1 MTFTNIDPN
10 YGVFTRNNMLI
21 GYEDLISTA
30 FLQKIVQNTGYNY
43 NNTLNSCIFE
53 NEGVG
58 AGATKDY
65 DTGKTWV
72 NKYAEVIVNGED
84 HVSGL
89 PLPQFV
95 DTHAAAPEPLNPARY
110 RYLTTTTWL
119 EFTVART
126 DVAEWAVLQIIALAA
141 GGFRIY
147 NPHAT
152 KSIYFTGSITE
163 IRKVTGIA
171 VTP

>member
-10 YGVFTRNNMLI
+10 IDVFTQNNMLI
-21 GYEDLISTA
+21 GYKDLISTA
-30 FLQKIVQNTGYNY
+30 FLQKIAKNTSYNY
-43 NNTLNSCIFE
+43 NNTLSSCIFE
-53 NEGVG
+53 NEGLG

-65 DTGKTWV
+65 DAGKTWA
-72 NKYAEVIVNGED
+72 NKYVEIIVNGED
-84 HVSGL
+84 DVAGL

-110 RYLTTTTWL
+110 RQLTTTTWV
-119 EFTVART
+119 EFTVGRT

-152 KSIYFTGSITE
+152 SAIYYTGSIKQ
-163 IRKVTGIA
+163 IRKVTGVAI
-171 VTP
+171 TP